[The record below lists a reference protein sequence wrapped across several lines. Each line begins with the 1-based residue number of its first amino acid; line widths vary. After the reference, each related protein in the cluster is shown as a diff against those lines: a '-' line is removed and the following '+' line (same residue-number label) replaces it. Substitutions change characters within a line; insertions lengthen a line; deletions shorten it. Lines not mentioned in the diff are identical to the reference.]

1 MKTKWSFLWMTAST
15 KGTKDKIF
23 QIFQKKAQKAQKTS
37 SKYLPNPQTKEII
50 QRIVTLYV
58 TKYSLWKNW
67 NPSKVIK
74 GNFPIFGKSR
84 WNIRVW
90 QQSVRKVIWLKCIGL
105 KLTANLEK
113 SLQFMQSNICK
124 QSRPASMI
132 ISLHESLT
140 GQQEKEFR
148 IFQEEATTWRW
159 KHPAKKKSNISK
171 TGEEHSSKHCTKH
184 QIQTN

>member
-113 SLQFMQSNICK
+113 SHFASIHAIQHLQTES
-124 QSRPASMI
+124 SRFHDYLFARKS
-132 ISLHESLT
+132 H
-140 GQQEKEFR
+140 G
-148 IFQEEATTWRW
+148 TTR
-159 KHPAKKKSNISK
+159 KGI
-171 TGEEHSSKHCTKH
+171 
-184 QIQTN
+184 